1 MSRPS
6 IITGMNPK
14 NEVKKEAGFIPIENP
29 LPLPKKR
36 KHRQDDFDLPENPED
51 DFDIITA
58 ETDDFDL
65 E

>member
-1 MSRPS
+1 
-6 IITGMNPK
+6 MNPK